1 MLRVVGA
8 VGRAIDRVFV
18 DGLGVRVIRALFGD
32 VVLRVGVRTLGVILL
47 VVPDEVDGLFVLRLG
62 VDRLEVVGWR
72 PVIPLLVL
80 GSPVVLRAL
89 GVAWRTLEG
98 VRWTSGQLLEERAVG
113 VARVLL
119 LGAADRTEER
129 VGQAVAGVLLRE
141 EMALRALSRSGV
153 GAALLPR
160 TVGAVLVRPPAD
172 AVERVPAVALRALER
187 CRSDSVVGKATAP
200 WPARVLG
207 VTRPV
212 AEASRPV
219 VGAVA
224 LGAVAA
230 WAWPGAWVTAPVSA
244 LGAVG

>member
-160 TVGAVLVRPPAD
+160 TVGAVLVRPLAD

-200 WPARVLG
+200 WPARVLE

-212 AEASRPV
+212 AAASRPV
-219 VGAVA
+219 VEQRPWVRSRPG
-224 LGAVAA
+224 LGQG
-230 WAWPGAWVTAPVSA
+230 PG
-244 LGAVG
+244 